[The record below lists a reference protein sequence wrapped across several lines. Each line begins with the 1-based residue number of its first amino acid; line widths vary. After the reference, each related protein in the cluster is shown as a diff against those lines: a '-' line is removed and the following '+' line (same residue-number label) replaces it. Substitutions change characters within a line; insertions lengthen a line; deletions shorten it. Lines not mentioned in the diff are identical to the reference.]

1 MNSGI
6 PRHGL
11 GARPLLFVVLLG
23 AWACP
28 VAPARAEAVGRPP
41 NVILILSDD
50 HGSADVGCYGAADLH
65 TPHLDALAA
74 RGVRFTQFYVAASV
88 CSPSRA
94 ALLTGRQPIR
104 AGVPGNVS
112 SRRGAAGMPPGEVT
126 VAELLKDRLGYRT
139 ALFGKWHLGTT
150 PDGDPLGQGFDEFFG
165 HLGGCVDN
173 WSHTMYWEGPIF
185 HDLWRGR
192 DEVWENGTHF
202 GDLIVREATRFIGEN
217 RDRPF
222 FLFLPFNA
230 PHYPCQAPERILRR
244 YADVPEP
251 RRSYAAALTTMDE
264 QIGAVLARLDELAV
278 REDTLVIFLGD
289 HGHSTEERAGFG
301 GGSAGPLRG
310 AKFSLFEGGLRVPCV
325 VSWPGKIA
333 EGQTRDT
340 PASSMDWLPTIAE
353 WAGAEPPAGRT
364 LDGRSLVP
372 LLSSAEAEPPHDA
385 MHWQLGDQWA
395 VRAADWKLI
404 VNALDTTPGGEARR
418 SPGPFLANLAQDPSE
433 SRDVAS
439 DHPDVVKRLTI
450 LHESWAAQLR
460 KP

>member
-1 MNSGI
+1 MK
-6 PRHGL
+6 RL
-11 GARPLLFVVLLG
+11 EARPLLVLALLG
-23 AWACP
+23 TCAAGAASAHAG
-28 VAPARAEAVGRPP
+28 VARRPP
-41 NVILILSDD
+41 NVVLILSDD
-50 HGSADVGCYGAADLH
+50 HGSTDLGCYGAADLQ
-65 TPHLDALAA
+65 TPNLDALAA

-112 SRRGAAGMPPGEVT
+112 SRRGAPGMPSTEVT
-126 VAELLKDRLGYRT
+126 LAELLKERRDYRT

-150 PDGDPLGQGFDEFFG
+150 PETDPLGQGFDEFLG

-202 GDLIVREATRFIGEN
+202 GDLIVREASRFIGEN

-222 FLFLPFNA
+222 FLYLPFNA

-244 YADVPEP
+244 YAGMPDS

-264 QIGAVLARLDELAV
+264 QIGVVLAKLDELDL
-278 REDTLVIFLGD
+278 RDDTLVIFLGD

-301 GGSAGPLRG
+301 GGSAGRLRG
-310 AKFSLFEGGLRVPCV
+310 AKFSLFEGGLRVPCIA
-325 VSWPGKIA
+325 SWPGKVA
-333 EGQTRDT
+333 QGETRDT
-340 PASSMDWLPTIAE
+340 PASSMDWFPTIAA
-353 WAGAEPPAGRT
+353 WTGAEIPAGRT

-372 LLSSAEAEPPHDA
+372 VLTSPDAKPPHDV
-385 MHWQLGDQWA
+385 MHWQVGDQWA
-395 VRAADWKLI
+395 VREGDWKLI
-404 VNALDTTPGGEARR
+404 VSALDTGVRPETKLA
-418 SPGPFLANLAQDPSE
+418 GPFLANLAEDSSE
-433 SRDVAS
+433 SHNVTA
-439 DHPDVVKRLTI
+439 DHPGVVARLSA
-450 LHESWAAQLR
+450 LHDTWHERVKQ
-460 KP
+460 P